1 LIDAY
6 TSEESR
12 RNVMDYSALLQRSWE
27 IVWNNKWMILLGI
40 IVALS
45 SGGGGGGNSGFQ
57 GSFGGGDDFDN
68 FNGNDN
74 FNDFGDFSEPPTPED
89 FGLTDEQVTTFL
101 AIGVPLLIVFVVAI
115 CLVSFVI
122 WGLGRVA
129 TGGLITA
136 ADTLDRG
143 ESYSFGQAWRA
154 GWARGWRMIGVGF
167 VAAIPGLVFL
177 IVALALV
184 IPIVAAASSPDDIMG
199 EVMAGIGITFVA
211 LLCLMLLFSI
221 PLSLL
226 RGLADRAAM
235 LEDTGVFDSYSRA
248 WSILR
253 DHLGEAIVVALI
265 HVGAQIALAFALI
278 VPSLMMALCCLL
290 WPVALALSGAIV
302 SYFSTMWTL
311 AWRHWTGRSTTP
323 LTGPLADIAPAV

>member
-1 LIDAY
+1 M
-6 TSEESR
+6 
-12 RNVMDYSALLQRSWE
+12 MDYSALLQRSWE

-45 SGGGGGGNSGFQ
+45 SGGGGGGNSGFR
-57 GSFGGGDDFDN
+57 GNFGGGGDFDN

-74 FNDFGDFSEPPTPED
+74 FSDFGDFGQAPTPED
-89 FGLTDEQVTTFL
+89 FGLTDEQVATFL
-101 AIGVPLLIVFVVAI
+101 AVGIPLLIVLVVVI
-115 CLVSFVI
+115 FLVSFVL
-122 WGLGRVA
+122 WGLSRVA
-129 TGGLITA
+129 TGGLIAA

-154 GWARGWRMIGVGF
+154 GWSRGWRMIGIGF
-167 VAAIPGLVFL
+167 VAAIPALVFV
-177 IVALALV
+177 IISLALI

-221 PLSLL
+221 PLSWL
-226 RGLADRAAM
+226 RGLADRSAM

-248 WSILR
+248 WGVLR

-265 HVGAQIALAFALI
+265 HVGAQIGLAIVLI
-278 VPSLMMALCCLL
+278 IPSLVMAFCCLL
-290 WPVALALSGAIV
+290 WPLAWALSGAIV
-302 SYFSTMWTL
+302 AYFSTMWTL
-311 AWRHWTGRSTTP
+311 AWRQWTGRSTTP
-323 LTGPLADIAPAV
+323 LTGPMADVAPAV